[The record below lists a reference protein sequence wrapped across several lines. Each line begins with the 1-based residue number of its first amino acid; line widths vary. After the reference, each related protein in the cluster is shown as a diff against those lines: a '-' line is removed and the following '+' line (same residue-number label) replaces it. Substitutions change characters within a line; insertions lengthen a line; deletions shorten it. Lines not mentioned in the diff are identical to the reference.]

1 MIPTPI
7 FQTKNFNIEDTVN
20 LECLQQAEIL
30 FNQSVNA
37 DKIFHLSLKKNWKD
51 KKLVAELNDSIYLN
65 NQTMEDLKNE
75 IKDRNN
81 RIPKK

>member
-1 MIPTPI
+1 MQT
-7 FQTKNFNIEDTVN
+7 FQTKNFNIEDTIN
-20 LECLQQAEIL
+20 LECLKQAEIL
-30 FNQSVNA
+30 LNQSVNA
-37 DKIFHLSLKKNWKD
+37 DKIFHLSLQKNWKD
-51 KKLVAELNDSIYLN
+51 KKMVAELNDSIYLN